1 MFALARPLRCD
12 VLCRLNEKELEINE
26 IQLPLPF
33 GTYAQQQ
40 PMAAVERIQCVSLF
54 CTLSQSPSR
63 AFRAHTCVCVC
74 ALRLCRAGFVFL
86 FVFVCSRI
94 CVCTDFYHSLLIAA
108 DMTRRRARCFVFV
121 CIAFGEGRAH
131 KPLEHTHTHIHRHV
145 HSLSARIVG
154 CVLIRQVCVIILLF
168 SEQLLF
174 VSCCCCCCCS
184 KGLR

>member
-1 MFALARPLRCD
+1 MRCD

-40 PMAAVERIQCVSLF
+40 PMAAVELIQRVALACA
-54 CTLSQSPSR
+54 LSQSPSR
-63 AFRAHTCVCVC
+63 ALIVYTCVCV
-74 ALRLCRAGFVFL
+74 RFVLCCVRFVFL
-86 FVFVCSRI
+86 FVFVSSCI

-121 CIAFGEGRAH
+121 CNALGRGERTDH
-131 KPLEHTHTHIHRHV
+131 WSTLTHTQTHWHV

-168 SEQLLF
+168 SEQLPF
-174 VSCCCCCCCS
+174 VSCCCCCCS
-184 KGLR
+184 KGLC